1 MAVAK
6 PAIAT
11 PNPMMPS
18 PRPVVPSPSPVNVP
32 PKAAVPEGPA
42 PGATSTNAQKQQPA
56 IPPVANR
63 AEPALS
69 PIELRD
75 RRVAVYMRQAQRQQ
89 ATGDFAGLARTCQ
102 RWADEDWRNPRAF
115 YCTGLG
121 LQGIGQHK
129 EAIAMFNKAGALL
142 PRDDPLKTLIG
153 DAVLRSFRAQS
164 SG

>member
-1 MAVAK
+1 
-6 PAIAT
+6 
-11 PNPMMPS
+11 
-18 PRPVVPSPSPVNVP
+18 
-32 PKAAVPEGPA
+32 
-42 PGATSTNAQKQQPA
+42 
-56 IPPVANR
+56 
-63 AEPALS
+63 
-69 PIELRD
+69 
-75 RRVAVYMRQAQRQQ
+75 MRQAQRQQ
-89 ATGDFAGLARTCQ
+89 VSGDFAGLTRTCQ

-115 YCTGLG
+115 YCAGLG